1 MIKVYVW
8 LQRRLSTPCQKV
20 RIMLQTCDFPWPEA
34 LSYDNYPEYDK
45 GICAA
50 PEAIVSPMPE
60 DKNYV
65 TNL

>member
-1 MIKVYVW
+1 MYVW
-8 LQRRLSTPCQKV
+8 LQRRMSHPCLKV

-50 PEAIVSPMPE
+50 LEGTVSSMPE
-60 DKNYV
+60 GKNYWI
-65 TNL
+65 NL